1 MNNES
6 ALISAVCQNK
16 DIGVVLSENVADL
29 FVSHADV
36 IQDLKNYYY
45 KYNAVPEV
53 EQLVERH
60 SQFIPETI
68 TAPTEYYLDELR
80 ESFMQSKLKQTLLAA
95 GKGLKDDSA
104 TRVLDSLM
112 KDVTQLAKYST
123 TVKDINLTDVASAE
137 EHYDALRLHRDSNDG
152 NIGIKVNLKS
162 VDRSMPAGMAP
173 GNLIILLGY
182 SGKGKAEHVDKI
194 IPTPDGYKRFGD
206 LVPGDM
212 VFGSDGKP
220 TNVLAI
226 HPQGNVSTYRVGF
239 SDGTDGLFSG
249 NHLWSFYPSLR
260 EENRGR
266 IQTMTTKALLERGLS
281 WTLRPGQRGNWKV
294 RLPIAHPVEYEKQA
308 LPIAPYLMGAML
320 GDGSYCSGD
329 SVAVLSCN
337 DEEIVDNIRLES
349 PDQSIREYP
358 RTSCRRFAMHKLRRV
373 FKENDWERKGV
384 DKFIP
389 EQYLISS
396 VEDRYAILRG
406 LMDTDGH
413 SPRRRLPS
421 FSTHSRLLANGVA
434 ELVRSL
440 GGVAHAR
447 QKRTTPEIVVSL
459 WTPENPFGI
468 KRKVDN
474 YSPRKW
480 FKAISSIELVDDVE
494 MMCISV
500 DATDSLYLTEDYTVT
515 HNSWLGGYLA
525 NQAFLQGKKPMIVSM
540 EMTAAAMRDRI
551 YATMGDGL
559 FSMANLQ
566 TGSIDIDDFRTWS
579 KKNVA
584 GKQPFII
591 VSSDGIAEVTVN
603 TLQAKIDQHRPD
615 LLVVD
620 YIQLMSDGT
629 NSRNETEKIRNV
641 SRDLKRLALR
651 NNIPVIAISA
661 VTASDLTIP
670 DQPPMLEQVAWSRS
684 IQYDADAAI
693 AVHKYD
699 DTNVVELISR
709 KNRFGPDFCVYLEA
723 DFSTGT
729 MREHFNQ
736 DILN

>member
-182 SGKGKAEHVDKI
+182 SGKGK
-194 IPTPDGYKRFGD
+194 
-206 LVPGDM
+206 
-212 VFGSDGKP
+212 
-220 TNVLAI
+220 
-226 HPQGNVSTYRVGF
+226 
-239 SDGTDGLFSG
+239 
-249 NHLWSFYPSLR
+249 
-260 EENRGR
+260 
-266 IQTMTTKALLERGLS
+266 
-281 WTLRPGQRGNWKV
+281 
-294 RLPIAHPVEYEKQA
+294 
-308 LPIAPYLMGAML
+308 
-320 GDGSYCSGD
+320 
-329 SVAVLSCN
+329 
-337 DEEIVDNIRLES
+337 
-349 PDQSIREYP
+349 
-358 RTSCRRFAMHKLRRV
+358 
-373 FKENDWERKGV
+373 
-384 DKFIP
+384 
-389 EQYLISS
+389 
-396 VEDRYAILRG
+396 
-406 LMDTDGH
+406 
-413 SPRRRLPS
+413 
-421 FSTHSRLLANGVA
+421 
-434 ELVRSL
+434 
-440 GGVAHAR
+440 
-447 QKRTTPEIVVSL
+447 
-459 WTPENPFGI
+459 
-468 KRKVDN
+468 
-474 YSPRKW
+474 
-480 FKAISSIELVDDVE
+480 
-494 MMCISV
+494 
-500 DATDSLYLTEDYTVT
+500 
-515 HNSWLGGYLA
+515 SWLGGYLA

>member
-16 DIGVVLSENVADL
+16 DIGVVLSENVSDL

-60 SQFIPETI
+60 SQFIPEPI

-123 TVKDINLTDVASAE
+123 TIKDINLTDVASAE

-182 SGKGKAEHVDKI
+182 SGKGK
-194 IPTPDGYKRFGD
+194 
-206 LVPGDM
+206 
-212 VFGSDGKP
+212 
-220 TNVLAI
+220 
-226 HPQGNVSTYRVGF
+226 
-239 SDGTDGLFSG
+239 
-249 NHLWSFYPSLR
+249 
-260 EENRGR
+260 
-266 IQTMTTKALLERGLS
+266 
-281 WTLRPGQRGNWKV
+281 
-294 RLPIAHPVEYEKQA
+294 
-308 LPIAPYLMGAML
+308 
-320 GDGSYCSGD
+320 
-329 SVAVLSCN
+329 
-337 DEEIVDNIRLES
+337 
-349 PDQSIREYP
+349 
-358 RTSCRRFAMHKLRRV
+358 
-373 FKENDWERKGV
+373 
-384 DKFIP
+384 
-389 EQYLISS
+389 
-396 VEDRYAILRG
+396 
-406 LMDTDGH
+406 
-413 SPRRRLPS
+413 
-421 FSTHSRLLANGVA
+421 
-434 ELVRSL
+434 
-440 GGVAHAR
+440 
-447 QKRTTPEIVVSL
+447 
-459 WTPENPFGI
+459 
-468 KRKVDN
+468 
-474 YSPRKW
+474 
-480 FKAISSIELVDDVE
+480 
-494 MMCISV
+494 
-500 DATDSLYLTEDYTVT
+500 
-515 HNSWLGGYLA
+515 SWLGGYLA

-540 EMTAAAMRDRI
+540 EMTAAAMRDRL

-584 GKQPFII
+584 GRQPFII

>member
-16 DIGVVLSENVADL
+16 DIGVVLSENVSDL

-123 TVKDINLTDVASAE
+123 TIKDINLTDVASAE

-182 SGKGKAEHVDKI
+182 SGKGK
-194 IPTPDGYKRFGD
+194 
-206 LVPGDM
+206 
-212 VFGSDGKP
+212 
-220 TNVLAI
+220 
-226 HPQGNVSTYRVGF
+226 
-239 SDGTDGLFSG
+239 
-249 NHLWSFYPSLR
+249 
-260 EENRGR
+260 
-266 IQTMTTKALLERGLS
+266 
-281 WTLRPGQRGNWKV
+281 
-294 RLPIAHPVEYEKQA
+294 
-308 LPIAPYLMGAML
+308 
-320 GDGSYCSGD
+320 
-329 SVAVLSCN
+329 
-337 DEEIVDNIRLES
+337 
-349 PDQSIREYP
+349 
-358 RTSCRRFAMHKLRRV
+358 
-373 FKENDWERKGV
+373 
-384 DKFIP
+384 
-389 EQYLISS
+389 
-396 VEDRYAILRG
+396 
-406 LMDTDGH
+406 
-413 SPRRRLPS
+413 
-421 FSTHSRLLANGVA
+421 
-434 ELVRSL
+434 
-440 GGVAHAR
+440 
-447 QKRTTPEIVVSL
+447 
-459 WTPENPFGI
+459 
-468 KRKVDN
+468 
-474 YSPRKW
+474 
-480 FKAISSIELVDDVE
+480 
-494 MMCISV
+494 
-500 DATDSLYLTEDYTVT
+500 
-515 HNSWLGGYLA
+515 SWLGGYLA

-540 EMTAAAMRDRI
+540 EMTAAAMRDRL

-584 GKQPFII
+584 GRQPFII

-603 TLQAKIDQHRPD
+603 TLQAKIDQDRPD

>member
-16 DIGVVLSENVADL
+16 DIGIVLSENVSDL

-60 SQFIPETI
+60 SQFIPEPI

-182 SGKGKAEHVDKI
+182 SGKGK
-194 IPTPDGYKRFGD
+194 
-206 LVPGDM
+206 
-212 VFGSDGKP
+212 
-220 TNVLAI
+220 
-226 HPQGNVSTYRVGF
+226 
-239 SDGTDGLFSG
+239 
-249 NHLWSFYPSLR
+249 
-260 EENRGR
+260 
-266 IQTMTTKALLERGLS
+266 
-281 WTLRPGQRGNWKV
+281 
-294 RLPIAHPVEYEKQA
+294 
-308 LPIAPYLMGAML
+308 
-320 GDGSYCSGD
+320 
-329 SVAVLSCN
+329 
-337 DEEIVDNIRLES
+337 
-349 PDQSIREYP
+349 
-358 RTSCRRFAMHKLRRV
+358 
-373 FKENDWERKGV
+373 
-384 DKFIP
+384 
-389 EQYLISS
+389 
-396 VEDRYAILRG
+396 
-406 LMDTDGH
+406 
-413 SPRRRLPS
+413 
-421 FSTHSRLLANGVA
+421 
-434 ELVRSL
+434 
-440 GGVAHAR
+440 
-447 QKRTTPEIVVSL
+447 
-459 WTPENPFGI
+459 
-468 KRKVDN
+468 
-474 YSPRKW
+474 
-480 FKAISSIELVDDVE
+480 
-494 MMCISV
+494 
-500 DATDSLYLTEDYTVT
+500 
-515 HNSWLGGYLA
+515 SWLGGYLA

-540 EMTAAAMRDRI
+540 EMTAAAMRDRL

-584 GKQPFII
+584 GRQPFII

>member
-16 DIGVVLSENVADL
+16 DIGVVLSENVSDL

-123 TVKDINLTDVASAE
+123 TIKDINLTDVASAE

-182 SGKGKAEHVDKI
+182 RGKGK
-194 IPTPDGYKRFGD
+194 
-206 LVPGDM
+206 
-212 VFGSDGKP
+212 
-220 TNVLAI
+220 
-226 HPQGNVSTYRVGF
+226 
-239 SDGTDGLFSG
+239 
-249 NHLWSFYPSLR
+249 
-260 EENRGR
+260 
-266 IQTMTTKALLERGLS
+266 
-281 WTLRPGQRGNWKV
+281 
-294 RLPIAHPVEYEKQA
+294 
-308 LPIAPYLMGAML
+308 
-320 GDGSYCSGD
+320 
-329 SVAVLSCN
+329 
-337 DEEIVDNIRLES
+337 
-349 PDQSIREYP
+349 
-358 RTSCRRFAMHKLRRV
+358 
-373 FKENDWERKGV
+373 
-384 DKFIP
+384 
-389 EQYLISS
+389 
-396 VEDRYAILRG
+396 
-406 LMDTDGH
+406 
-413 SPRRRLPS
+413 
-421 FSTHSRLLANGVA
+421 
-434 ELVRSL
+434 
-440 GGVAHAR
+440 
-447 QKRTTPEIVVSL
+447 
-459 WTPENPFGI
+459 
-468 KRKVDN
+468 
-474 YSPRKW
+474 
-480 FKAISSIELVDDVE
+480 
-494 MMCISV
+494 
-500 DATDSLYLTEDYTVT
+500 
-515 HNSWLGGYLA
+515 SWLGGYLA

-540 EMTAAAMRDRI
+540 EMTAAAMRDRL

-584 GKQPFII
+584 GRQPFII

>member
-16 DIGVVLSENVADL
+16 DIGVVLSENVSDL

-123 TVKDINLTDVASAE
+123 TIKDINLTDVASAE

-182 SGKGKAEHVDKI
+182 SGKGK
-194 IPTPDGYKRFGD
+194 
-206 LVPGDM
+206 
-212 VFGSDGKP
+212 
-220 TNVLAI
+220 
-226 HPQGNVSTYRVGF
+226 
-239 SDGTDGLFSG
+239 
-249 NHLWSFYPSLR
+249 
-260 EENRGR
+260 
-266 IQTMTTKALLERGLS
+266 
-281 WTLRPGQRGNWKV
+281 
-294 RLPIAHPVEYEKQA
+294 
-308 LPIAPYLMGAML
+308 
-320 GDGSYCSGD
+320 
-329 SVAVLSCN
+329 
-337 DEEIVDNIRLES
+337 
-349 PDQSIREYP
+349 
-358 RTSCRRFAMHKLRRV
+358 
-373 FKENDWERKGV
+373 
-384 DKFIP
+384 
-389 EQYLISS
+389 
-396 VEDRYAILRG
+396 
-406 LMDTDGH
+406 
-413 SPRRRLPS
+413 
-421 FSTHSRLLANGVA
+421 
-434 ELVRSL
+434 
-440 GGVAHAR
+440 
-447 QKRTTPEIVVSL
+447 
-459 WTPENPFGI
+459 
-468 KRKVDN
+468 
-474 YSPRKW
+474 
-480 FKAISSIELVDDVE
+480 
-494 MMCISV
+494 
-500 DATDSLYLTEDYTVT
+500 
-515 HNSWLGGYLA
+515 SWLGGYLA

-540 EMTAAAMRDRI
+540 EMTAAAMRDRL

-584 GKQPFII
+584 GRQPFII

>member
-173 GNLIILLGY
+173 GNLIILLG
-182 SGKGKAEHVDKI
+182 
-194 IPTPDGYKRFGD
+194 
-206 LVPGDM
+206 
-212 VFGSDGKP
+212 
-220 TNVLAI
+220 
-226 HPQGNVSTYRVGF
+226 
-239 SDGTDGLFSG
+239 FSG
-249 NHLWSFYPSLR
+249 
-260 EENRGR
+260 RG
-266 IQTMTTKALLERGLS
+266 KS
-281 WTLRPGQRGNWKV
+281 WFGG
-294 RLPIAHPVEYEKQA
+294 
-308 LPIAPYLMGAML
+308 
-320 GDGSYCSGD
+320 
-329 SVAVLSCN
+329 
-337 DEEIVDNIRLES
+337 
-349 PDQSIREYP
+349 
-358 RTSCRRFAMHKLRRV
+358 F
-373 FKENDWERKGV
+373 
-384 DKFIP
+384 
-389 EQYLISS
+389 
-396 VEDRYAILRG
+396 
-406 LMDTDGH
+406 
-413 SPRRRLPS
+413 
-421 FSTHSRLLANGVA
+421 LA
-434 ELVRSL
+434 
-440 GGVAHAR
+440 
-447 QKRTTPEIVVSL
+447 K
-459 WTPENPFGI
+459 
-468 KRKVDN
+468 
-474 YSPRKW
+474 
-480 FKAISSIELVDDVE
+480 
-494 MMCISV
+494 
-500 DATDSLYLTEDYTVT
+500 
-515 HNSWLGGYLA
+515 
-525 NQAFLQGKKPMIVSM
+525 QAFLQGKKPMIVSM
-540 EMTAAAMRDRI
+540 EMTAQAMRDRL

-559 FSMANLQ
+559 FSMSNLQ
-566 TGSIDIDDFRTWS
+566 TGAIDIDDFRTWS